1 MQFVDFGNR
10 AVEGYDSLAALP
22 GKARNIPILS
32 HRVKLTG
39 VPAAPL
45 TEPKV
50 EKQVEVLRP
59 MLEIPVRVKSIEGS
73 GEGVLECEDKRTVNA
88 MVAERVSSE
97 AVPAG
102 KVQGET
108 LGGSYNFDD
117 CAVAELA
124 VDASAE
130 QSCIVLNVESAAEIY
145 LAAHKAHTTLVEA
158 IIEKA
163 TNYGTIREKAAGF
176 APLSGQVCVAKA
188 SDETWYRAVAVDAAP
203 DGKMALF
210 FADFGFME
218 EVARERILPAVPE
231 VMGEPF
237 LCNHCVLD
245 GFEEM
250 DPDTRA
256 RVGEMLKGHLKMF
269 TDVAVTVVEGKEGV
283 LVVRIPALAKKIA
296 EVIEIGMMERQLAAK
311 RAALSGK

>member
-10 AVEGYDSLAALP
+10 AVEGFDSLAALP
-22 GKARNIPILS
+22 GKVRNIPILS
-32 HRVKLTG
+32 HTVKLTG
-39 VPAAPL
+39 VPAAPV

-59 MLEIPVRVKSIEGS
+59 MLEIPVRVKSIEVS
-73 GEGVLECEDKRTVNA
+73 GEGVLECENKRTVNA

-97 AVPAG
+97 AIPAG
-102 KVQGET
+102 KIQGET

-117 CAVAELA
+117 CAVAELP

-163 TNYGTIREKAAGF
+163 TNYGTIREEGAGF

-188 SDETWYRAVAVDAAP
+188 SDETWYRAVAIDATP

-250 DPDTRA
+250 DPDTRE
-256 RVGEMLKGHLKMF
+256 RVGELLKGNLKMF
-269 TDVAVTVVEGKEGV
+269 TDVTVSVVESKEGV

-296 EVIEIGMMERQLAAK
+296 ETIEIGVMERQLAAK
-311 RAALSGK
+311 RAALSGN